1 MNSSL
6 RSFVKA
12 YLRVVLATLMLVA
25 FIAFVTL
32 PYTLGRPLGHAPVA
46 TQTVDAAA
54 RHMT

>member
-12 YLRVVLATLMLVA
+12 YLRVVLATLMVVA

-46 TQTVDAAA
+46 TPTADAAA